1 MGFVTEDFDMAEK
14 AIISGFYETIQFPF
28 SMISPEKTQ
37 TLLKLC
43 EDNDV
48 GFIAMQPLCGGI
60 VENIPLAYGFLNQF
74 ENVVPLWG
82 VQSKEELEQI
92 LYFSKHKPQ
101 IDEKFQEDVEKIRKF
116 FN

>member
-1 MGFVTEDFDMAEK
+1 
-14 AIISGFYETIQFPF
+14 
-28 SMISPEKTQ
+28 MIW
-37 TLLKLC
+37 
-43 EDNDV
+43 
-48 GFIAMQPLCGGI
+48 A
-60 VENIPLAYGFLNQF
+60 
-74 ENVVPLWG
+74 